1 MPFVEKLH
9 CIICKARRL
18 VQQGKKVSIPHRQHD
33 TRCHVN
39 RKTRGLSP
47 MTVFIT
53 RESAP
58 NNVINNAPATA
69 SVLGRKLASKAGTN
83 IGHFFSPYLP
93 PNCDFSCHGIV

>member
-18 VQQGKKVSIPHRQHD
+18 VQQEKKVSIPHRQHNK
-33 TRCHVN
+33 RCSVN

-47 MTVFIT
+47 MTVFVT

-58 NNVINNAPATA
+58 NNVKPAMS
-69 SVLGRKLASKAGTN
+69 SVLGQNLTAKAAKAGTN
-83 IGHFFSPYLP
+83 IGHFFLHTPS
-93 PNCDFSCHGIV
+93 